1 MTNSFKS
8 GSGNLDF
15 GNSDNESSETG
26 EQNDAEEQAEE
37 REVSDKEESSTE
49 TSGGQF
55 EQPTEQT
62 TSGDSNQSDS
72 KQAED
77 TPSEEYPYY
86 IRRSNIGDE
95 RDKRLELHVRDS
107 VTSDE
112 PTFRSRLAD
121 ELNVDEVAKTDAREA
136 ALLFAFQNPEKVA
149 ELLREEGY
157 GVFG

>member
-15 GNSDNESSETG
+15 GSNDNESSETG
-26 EQNDAEEQAEE
+26 DQNDTKKQAEE
-37 REVSDKEESSTE
+37 RKVSDKEESSKE
-49 TSGGQF
+49 TSGGAF

-62 TSGDSNQSDS
+62 TTGENNQSDS
-72 KQAED
+72 TQAKG

-86 IRRSNIGDE
+86 IRRNNIGDE
-95 RDKRLELHVRDS
+95 RDKRLELHVRNT

-112 PTFRSRLAD
+112 PMFRSKLAD
-121 ELNVDEVAKTDAREA
+121 ELDVDEVAKTDAREA

-149 ELLREEGY
+149 ELLQEEGY